1 MIKHY
6 LKVSFRNLWKYK
18 SFSAINL
25 AGLGLGMVC
34 SLLITLWIYDEYN
47 KDSFHENGDRLYG
60 VFERRYN
67 DGLVNAGFATQ
78 GLMPAEMKNT
88 FPEVEY
94 ATGFA
99 FNKESTFEANDKI
112 LKQNGNHAGPDFF
125 TMFSYTLL
133 QGSKATALQS
143 PIDIA
148 VSRKMAEDF
157 FGSPENAIG
166 KVIRYENKKDLKINA
181 VFDNLPKNSS
191 AQFDY
196 VINWQTFLEDNEWA
210 KDWTNN
216 GPLTYIMLRQGTD
229 AKTFESKIVRFL
241 DKYNDEQTA
250 TNYIRLGIQRYGDTY
265 LHSGFK
271 NGELSG
277 GRIQYVKIFSIVAL
291 FILLIACINF
301 MNLTTARSLKR
312 AKEIGV
318 RKVVGALRSF
328 LIRQF
333 IGEALM
339 IVMFAVIIALFIVNL
354 VLPLFNELTQ
364 KQITLP
370 YHLPEFWWSIAGLI
384 LITGFISGSYPALYL
399 SGFNPLRVLKGSL
412 KFSRGAL
419 LFRKSLVV
427 FQFVLAIILIIGTIV
442 IRKQVAYT
450 QSINL
455 GYDRQNLVYI
465 RFEGELGAKYALFK
479 DQALHIAGVEAV
491 TRMSQNPTKI
501 NNGTTGVQ
509 WDGKN
514 PATKI
519 DFAHAAIG
527 YDFLETMHA
536 HMANGRDFS
545 KDFPTDS
552 AGYVINETALKII
565 GYKDPVGKPLTLWK
579 NQGTIIGVVKDFH
592 FNSLHKSIN
601 PMILYLRENDKSG
614 TALIRMEAGK
624 TKEVLASLEKICKE
638 LNPKFPFTYKFSDQ
652 EYQKLYSSEQVVG
665 RLSNYFAFLAIFIS
679 CLGLLGLILFTAQQR
694 TKEFGIRKVLGAGSF
709 RLFAL
714 LSKDFLL
721 LVFIAFVIASPL
733 AWLAMDNWLQ
743 DYAYKIGISWWMF
756 GIAGVGAIAIVLI
769 VVSIQSIKTAIANP
783 VTSLRTE

>member
-318 RKVVGALRSF
+318 RKVVGALRSS

-399 SGFNPLRVLKGSL
+399 SGFNPLRVL
-412 KFSRGAL
+412 
-419 LFRKSLVV
+419 
-427 FQFVLAIILIIGTIV
+427 
-442 IRKQVAYT
+442 
-450 QSINL
+450 
-455 GYDRQNLVYI
+455 
-465 RFEGELGAKYALFK
+465 
-479 DQALHIAGVEAV
+479 
-491 TRMSQNPTKI
+491 
-501 NNGTTGVQ
+501 
-509 WDGKN
+509 
-514 PATKI
+514 
-519 DFAHAAIG
+519 
-527 YDFLETMHA
+527 
-536 HMANGRDFS
+536 
-545 KDFPTDS
+545 
-552 AGYVINETALKII
+552 
-565 GYKDPVGKPLTLWK
+565 
-579 NQGTIIGVVKDFH
+579 QGFCHPIEH
-592 FNSLHKSIN
+592 RWYH
-601 PMILYLRENDKSG
+601 
-614 TALIRMEAGK
+614 
-624 TKEVLASLEKICKE
+624 C
-638 LNPKFPFTYKFSDQ
+638 
-652 EYQKLYSSEQVVG
+652 
-665 RLSNYFAFLAIFIS
+665 
-679 CLGLLGLILFTAQQR
+679 
-694 TKEFGIRKVLGAGSF
+694 
-709 RLFAL
+709 
-714 LSKDFLL
+714 
-721 LVFIAFVIASPL
+721 
-733 AWLAMDNWLQ
+733 
-743 DYAYKIGISWWMF
+743 
-756 GIAGVGAIAIVLI
+756 
-769 VVSIQSIKTAIANP
+769 
-783 VTSLRTE
+783 